1 MQTTLASNSNTE
13 DLVSVPIPMREHTL
27 QNPEECYDGNG
38 KPKRRQ
44 HLCTVCSAI
53 GDPQPKGFES
63 SYFCP
68 DCTETFGGYV
78 PLCARVRR
86 EESSNTLTY
95 SPIWHSIWAKGTAIP
110 SHLKKRIRFQK
121 RKREE
126 HGESEAKDSSE

>member
-1 MQTTLASNSNTE
+1 MQTTLTSNSNTE

-27 QNPEECYDGNG
+27 QNPEECCDGNG

-44 HLCTVCSAI
+44 HLCKVCSAI
-53 GDPQPKGFES
+53 GDPQPNGFES

-68 DCTETFGGYV
+68 GCTET
-78 PLCARVRR
+78 
-86 EESSNTLTY
+86 
-95 SPIWHSIWAKGTAIP
+95 IWAKGTAIP

>member
-1 MQTTLASNSNTE
+1 MQTILASNSNTE

-44 HLCTVCSAI
+44 HLCKVCSAI

-86 EESSNTLTY
+86 EEYRDSF
-95 SPIWHSIWAKGTAIP
+95 
-110 SHLKKRIRFQK
+110 HLKKRIRFQK

-126 HGESEAKDSSE
+126 HGESEAKDSWE